1 MKILT
6 SLSPHQPLPASSVDV
21 AVVMDVI
28 RATTVMTQAI
38 ASGAKTITT
47 TQQINEALA
56 LADSMSPRPL
66 LCGER
71 DCKRIDGFDLGN
83 SPSEYR
89 REIVGGRDLILTTTN
104 GTQAIQ
110 RHAAARQMLAVS
122 FLNLSVSVRQI
133 AHANVVQLVCA
144 GTNGQ
149 VSGEDV
155 LLAGA
160 ICQQLVALGS
170 PVELCDS
177 SKIACAFWQSSQNSH
192 SPSAGLLDRLMQSL
206 GARNLLSKRLGADLN
221 DCVRIDEVGVVVARI
236 QRSPATF
243 ALSQ

>member
-6 SLSPHQPLPASSVDV
+6 SLSPHQPLPTSSVDV
-21 AVVMDVI
+21 AMVMDVI

-38 ASGAKTITT
+38 ASGARTITT
-47 TQQINEALA
+47 TRQVDDALA

-71 DCKRIDGFDLGN
+71 DCKPIDGFDLGN

-89 REIVGGRDLILTTTN
+89 SEIVRGRDLILTTTN

-110 RHAAARQMLAVS
+110 RHAAARKMLAVS
-122 FLNLSVSVRQI
+122 FLNLSVSVQQV
-133 AHANVVQLVCA
+133 AHANVVHLICA
-144 GTNGQ
+144 GTNGH

-160 ICQQLVALGS
+160 ICQQLVSRRS
-170 PVELCDS
+170 PTQLCDS
-177 SKIACAFWQSSQNSH
+177 SKMAMAFWHSSQNPQQAS
-192 SPSAGLLDRLMQSL
+192 SSLLDRLTQSL
-206 GARNLLSKRLGADLN
+206 GAQNLLRLGLGADLN
-221 DCVRIDEVGVVVARI
+221 DCARIDQAGVVVTRI
-236 QRSPATF
+236 QRTPATF